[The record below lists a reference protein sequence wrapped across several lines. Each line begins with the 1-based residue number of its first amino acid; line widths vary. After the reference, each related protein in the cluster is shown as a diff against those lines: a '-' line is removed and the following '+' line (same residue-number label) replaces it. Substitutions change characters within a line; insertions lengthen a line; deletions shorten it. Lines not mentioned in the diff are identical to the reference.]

1 MCVREGFVKK
11 LAAVDQIGQCAV
23 TVIPHLG
30 YGMLQEAQIDTG
42 TLLLN
47 QCLV

>member
-1 MCVREGFVKK
+1 MGGGLVKK

-30 YGMLQEAQIDTG
+30 RGMLPAGSAD
-42 TLLLN
+42 
-47 QCLV
+47 